1 MLPSPRPPSNLST
14 PKPPRMPLTK
24 PPRPSPLSNL
34 PTRPKTPDNSS
45 PTAAIIWNRG
55 SVSNPHN
62 GFNFFFAC
70 GMSEILFFVELLAR
84 GAVGFLDFIC
94 NLVADR
100 LHLVDGLVDDVADF
114 LCDFTLFFLLELLW
128 CCFFFLFLR
137 DVLDQRAFSE
147 LVAVLVDNVA
157 IVIDLLAD
165 TCQ

>member
-1 MLPSPRPPSNLST
+1 MT
-14 PKPPRMPLTK
+14 Y
-24 PPRPSPLSNL
+24 
-34 PTRPKTPDNSS
+34 
-45 PTAAIIWNRG
+45 
-55 SVSNPHN
+55 
-62 GFNFFFAC
+62 
-70 GMSEILFFVELLAR
+70 
-84 GAVGFLDFIC
+84 IC